1 MVAIA
6 DANAANLVSNL
17 LIAKIELEYPQE
29 IITGQLGIPDI
40 VFFFFL
46 LRRSMS
52 HPYNIVP

>member
-1 MVAIA
+1 MVAVA

-40 VFFFFL
+40 VFFSFF
-46 LRRSMS
+46 
-52 HPYNIVP
+52 YGVP